1 MNIKKIENEE
11 AKWENESF
19 LEEVRGE
26 LCNYV
31 NDLDKILS
39 ERYRKII
46 QELNPNI
53 REQALETL
61 QIKKIFDDK
70 MQYIGNTDIVE
81 FNKKEK
87 IANGGYINGRIIIN
101 PNSAKQF
108 YAAYID
114 FANGKTDVIRDFDYE
129 KPLSELKELS
139 SLEILYWYYFNEKTY
154 QDFLKSTMLH
164 EDIHRWTLEAT
175 MVDSQIDK
183 FAMEGFV
190 EKEARNVAE
199 ENNLEYANCF
209 RNDEMSLID
218 YLSNGIFDKYD
229 NAVSMLYNVDPQQ
242 CLGFAMKMKVFKGL
256 DEKSVKRAEELA
268 RNMYLELMNKPEG
281 NNTNSFGKNYRE
293 IFAGMKTNK
302 SDEII
307 KYIEDKIAKEKE
319 IGENF
324 TLKYG
329 VEATIEKTRIEQMNQ
344 QTNQIKEQ
352 YQDKEEQQTQVEQ

>member
-1 MNIKKIENEE
+1 MNIKKIEDEE

-53 REQALETL
+53 RERALETL
-61 QIKKIFDDK
+61 QIKKMFDYN

-114 FANGKTDVIRDFDYE
+114 FANGKTDGIRDFDYE

-139 SLEILYWYYFNEKTY
+139 SLEILYWYYFNEKIY

-164 EDIHRWTLEAT
+164 EDIHRWTLGAT
-175 MVDSQIDK
+175 MFDSPIDVY
-183 FAMEGFV
+183 AMEGFV

-199 ENNLEYANCF
+199 ENNLEYAKCF
-209 RNDEMSLID
+209 RNDELVLID
-218 YLSNGIFDKYD
+218 YLSNGIFDKND
-229 NAVSMLYNVDPQQ
+229 NAMSMLYNGNPQQ
-242 CLGFAMKMKVFKGL
+242 CLIFAMKMKVFKEL
-256 DEKSVKRAEELA
+256 DEKSVNKAGELA
-268 RNMYLELMNKPEG
+268 KNMYRELINNTEG

-307 KYIEDKIAKEKE
+307 KYIEDKIEKEKE
-319 IGENF
+319 IGGNF
-324 TLKYG
+324 TLKSG